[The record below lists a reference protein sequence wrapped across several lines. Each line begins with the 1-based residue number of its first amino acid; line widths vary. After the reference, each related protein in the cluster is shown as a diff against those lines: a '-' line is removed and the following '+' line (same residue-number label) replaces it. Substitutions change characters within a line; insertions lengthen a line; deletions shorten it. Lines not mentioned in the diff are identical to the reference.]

1 MCLGLVLT
9 GLLLYLLQ
17 KPLDSVLESQYQG
30 WEQFAGITLGVPI
43 ALLTGYG
50 CRNFVK
56 FLVMLITAFVGAAS
70 AWRWGSSLLEC
81 NDVESE
87 LLENRVFNVAVWVGI
102 GLLGVVA
109 QYFWQPRGAVK
120 TGVAREEHGQA

>member
-43 ALLTGYG
+43 ALSPGL
-50 CRNFVK
+50 NS
-56 FLVMLITAFVGAAS
+56 L
-70 AWRWGSSLLEC
+70 WRWMLFVISI
-81 NDVESE
+81 SE
-87 LLENRVFNVAVWVGI
+87 RTCLS
-102 GLLGVVA
+102 
-109 QYFWQPRGAVK
+109 
-120 TGVAREEHGQA
+120 